1 MSTIFVAVA
10 ELLRVGPWA
19 LRALG
24 FSFGVAERGSVIVTL
39 AEVLHR
45 DGLRTLRVRND
56 TIRRG
61 AAVTS
66 TRVDTGPGALKIDA
80 SGKSLIEVGPAAID
94 LAASATARHDFAR
107 LTIEGIPDPELLP
120 SVLSLA
126 PAYGLTVMAA
136 FGGLDSPGGDDA
148 SRTSWIIAAPSPSGA
163 MLFEGPADDSAA
175 LGLLANHMHIP
186 PAAARP
192 LQFALQNAEGR
203 RRDAPGDAIEL
214 IAIAN
219 LQAATIRQAL
229 GPDVSAI
236 DVKSA
241 LDRACRD
248 GIASASVDVA
258 HLYELEKETWA
269 PTSERSRAQAGFQA
283 SLGGHA
289 KSSTAA
295 P

>member
-1 MSTIFVAVA
+1 MS
-10 ELLRVGPWA
+10 
-19 LRALG
+19 
-24 FSFGVAERGSVIVTL
+24 
-39 AEVLHR
+39 
-45 DGLRTLRVRND
+45 
-56 TIRRG
+56 
-61 AAVTS
+61 
-66 TRVDTGPGALKIDA
+66 A
-80 SGKSLIEVGPAAID
+80 SPAGCR
-94 LAASATARHDFAR
+94 SCT
-107 LTIEGIPDPELLP
+107 TTKNG
-120 SVLSLA
+120 
-126 PAYGLTVMAA
+126 
-136 FGGLDSPGGDDA
+136 
-148 SRTSWIIAAPSPSGA
+148 AAPSPCGA

-175 LGLLANHMHIP
+175 LGLLANRMDIP

-203 RRDAPGDAIEL
+203 RRDAIEL

-289 KSSTAA
+289 KPRTAA

>member
-1 MSTIFVAVA
+1 MSTTFVAVA

-45 DGLRTLRVRND
+45 NGLRALRVRKD
-56 TIRRG
+56 ALHRG

-66 TRVDTGPGALKIDA
+66 TRVNTGPGALKINA
-80 SGKSLIEVGPAAID
+80 PGKSLIEVGPAAID
-94 LAASATARHDFAR
+94 LAASATERHDFAR
-107 LTIEGIPDPELLP
+107 LTIEGILDPEFLP

-126 PAYGLTVMAA
+126 PAYGLTAIA
-136 FGGLDSPGGDDA
+136 IFGGLDSPGGDNG
-148 SRTSWIIAAPSPSGA
+148 SLPSWMIAAPSPSGA
-163 MLFEGPADDSAA
+163 MLFEGPTDDGGA
-175 LGLLANHMHIP
+175 LGLLANQMGIP
-186 PAAARP
+186 PALARP
-192 LQFALQNAEGR
+192 LQSALQNADGCH
-203 RRDAPGDAIEL
+203 RDAPGNAIEF
-214 IAIAN
+214 IVIPN

-241 LDRACRD
+241 LDRAYRN
-248 GIASASVDVA
+248 GIASASADVA

-269 PTSERSRAQAGFQA
+269 PTSERSRAQAGFQT
-283 SLGGHA
+283 SLGGL
-289 KSSTAA
+289 AA
-295 P
+295 NVADC

>member
-1 MSTIFVAVA
+1 MSTTFVAVA
-10 ELLRVGPWA
+10 ELLRVAPWA

-24 FSFGVAERGSVIVTL
+24 FSLGVAERGSVIVTL

-56 TIRRG
+56 TIRCG

-66 TRVDTGPGALKIDA
+66 TRVNTGPGALKIDA

-107 LTIEGIPDPELLP
+107 LTIEGIPDPEFLP

-126 PAYGLTVMAA
+126 PAYGLTAVAV

-148 SRTSWIIAAPSPSGA
+148 SRMSWIIAAPSPCGA

-175 LGLLANHMHIP
+175 LGLLANRMDIP

-203 RRDAPGDAIEL
+203 RRDAIEL

-283 SLGGHA
+283 SLGGHV
-289 KSSTAA
+289 KPRTAA

>member
-1 MSTIFVAVA
+1 MSTTFVAVA

-66 TRVDTGPGALKIDA
+66 TRVNTGPGALKIDA

-107 LTIEGIPDPELLP
+107 LTIEGILDPEFLP

-126 PAYGLTVMAA
+126 PAYGLTAVAV

-148 SRTSWIIAAPSPSGA
+148 PRTSWIIAAPSPSGA

-175 LGLLANHMHIP
+175 LGLLANRMDIP

-192 LQFALQNAEGR
+192 LRFALQNAEGR
-203 RRDAPGDAIEL
+203 RRDAIEL

-269 PTSERSRAQAGFQA
+269 PTSERSRAQAGFQT
-283 SLGGHA
+283 SLGGL
-289 KSSTAA
+289 AA
-295 P
+295 NVADC

>member
-1 MSTIFVAVA
+1 MSTTFVAVA

-107 LTIEGIPDPELLP
+107 LTIEGIPDPEFLP

-126 PAYGLTVMAA
+126 PAYGLTAMAV
-136 FGGLDSPGGDDA
+136 FGGLDSPGGDNA

-163 MLFEGPADDSAA
+163 MLFEGPADNSAA
-175 LGLLANHMHIP
+175 LGLLANHIGIP
-186 PAAARP
+186 PAAARS

-203 RRDAPGDAIEL
+203 RREAIEI

-241 LDRACRD
+241 LDRACQN
-248 GIASASVDVA
+248 GIASVSIDVA

-283 SLGGHA
+283 SPGGHA
-289 KSSTAA
+289 KPRTAA

>member
-1 MSTIFVAVA
+1 MSTTFVAVA
-10 ELLRVGPWA
+10 ELLRVAPWA

-56 TIRRG
+56 TIRCG
-61 AAVTS
+61 AAVTG
-66 TRVDTGPGALKIDA
+66 TRVNTGPGALKIDA

-107 LTIEGIPDPELLP
+107 LTIEGIPDPEFLP

-126 PAYGLTVMAA
+126 PAYGLTAVAV

-148 SRTSWIIAAPSPSGA
+148 SRTSWIIAAPSPCGA

-175 LGLLANHMHIP
+175 LGLLANRMDIP

-203 RRDAPGDAIEL
+203 RRDAIEL

-236 DVKSA
+236 DVKRA

-283 SLGGHA
+283 SPGGHV
-289 KSSTAA
+289 KPRTAA

>member
-1 MSTIFVAVA
+1 MSTTFVAVA
-10 ELLRVGPWA
+10 ELLRVAPWA

-39 AEVLHR
+39 AEVLRR

-66 TRVDTGPGALKIDA
+66 TRVNTGPGALKIDA

-107 LTIEGIPDPELLP
+107 LTIEGIPDPEFLP

-126 PAYGLTVMAA
+126 PAYGLTAVAV

-148 SRTSWIIAAPSPSGA
+148 SRTSWIIAAPSPCGA

-175 LGLLANHMHIP
+175 LGLLANRMDIP

-192 LQFALQNAEGR
+192 LQFALKNAEGR
-203 RRDAPGDAIEL
+203 RRDAIEL

-289 KSSTAA
+289 KPRTAA

>member
-1 MSTIFVAVA
+1 MSTTFVAVA
-10 ELLRVGPWA
+10 ELLRVAPWA

-39 AEVLHR
+39 AEVLRR

-66 TRVDTGPGALKIDA
+66 TRVNTGPGALKIDA

-107 LTIEGIPDPELLP
+107 LTIEGIPDPEFLP

-126 PAYGLTVMAA
+126 PAYGLTAVAV

-148 SRTSWIIAAPSPSGA
+148 SRTSWIIAAPSPCGA

-175 LGLLANHMHIP
+175 LGLLANRMDIP

-203 RRDAPGDAIEL
+203 RRDAIEL

-236 DVKSA
+236 DVKRA

-258 HLYELEKETWA
+258 YLYELEKETWA
-269 PTSERSRAQAGFQA
+269 PTSERSRAQAGFQTL
-283 SLGGHA
+283 S
-289 KSSTAA
+289 AA
-295 P
+295 LQ